1 MALLSAA
8 ELKRVERKFPEGVS
22 SAVVVDLFKEKGE
35 RFSEA
40 TLRKYVQLGLL
51 PKSKRVGTRGRHK
64 GSSGLYPVDVV
75 RLINEIKGALDAG
88 ATLEEIKIGRV
99 VLGGEVDALRRA
111 ALQVVDSFGRA
122 IQHQPDRGKK
132 GGFRRQLDRHRRA
145 LQKEIN
151 GLSRLA
157 DRLGQPRT
165 F

>member
-8 ELKRVERKFPEGVS
+8 ELKRVEKKYAGGVS
-22 SAVVVDLFKEKGE
+22 SAVVVDLFKGKGE

-51 PKSKRVGTRGRHK
+51 PKSRRVGTRGRHK

-75 RLINEIKGALDAG
+75 RLINDIKESLDAG
-88 ATLEEIKIGRV
+88 ATLEEIKVGRV
-99 VLGGEVDALRRA
+99 VLGGEVDALRRVV
-111 ALQVVDSFGRA
+111 LQVVDSFGRS
-122 IQHQPDRGKK
+122 IQHQPDKK
-132 GGFRRQLDRHRRA
+132 RKIGFRRQLDKHRRA

-157 DRLGQPRT
+157 GRLGQPRT
-165 F
+165 S